1 MATTL
6 PSKPVLPT
14 NADVFGSGRCT
25 AAFYQVCSQ
34 LNASR

>member
-6 PSKPVLPT
+6 PNKPVLPT
-14 NADVFGSGRCT
+14 KPDVFGSGRCT
-25 AAFYQVCSQ
+25 AAFYQECSQ